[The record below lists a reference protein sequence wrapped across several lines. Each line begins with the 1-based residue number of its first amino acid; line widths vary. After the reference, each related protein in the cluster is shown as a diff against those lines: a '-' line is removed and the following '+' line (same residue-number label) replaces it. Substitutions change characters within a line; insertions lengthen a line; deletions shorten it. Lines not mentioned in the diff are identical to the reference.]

1 MEKQNMPYQNQIKKT
16 IAIVSPEDEN
26 GNLIG
31 QPVEIYKDASIVLV
45 EPRGEAV
52 TKDKRRIQVYKLKVC
67 TETECIEIPG
77 VYGGP
82 EFNSEDTIS
91 IIPGKGVV
99 KIGYGAFG
107 EPIISPAPTV
117 LSADM
122 ITDDG
127 KRYPLTSTRIIPGEE
142 LKIQIYGT
150 YREADKLPDGTPIV
164 TEDVRLRIKAKELEE
179 QLYAGADFK
188 KHYKE

>member
-1 MEKQNMPYQNQIKKT
+1 MEKQNMPYQNQTKKS

-26 GNLIG
+26 GNPIG
-31 QPVEIYKDASIVLV
+31 RPVEVYSDASIVLGELV
-45 EPRGEAV
+45 GEAA
-52 TKDKRRIQVYKLKVC
+52 TRDGRRIQEYKLEIC
-67 TETECIEIPG
+67 TESGCREIRG
-77 VYGGP
+77 VYGSQ
-82 EFNSEDTIS
+82 EFNREDTIS
-91 IIPGKGVV
+91 ILPRENGV

-107 EPIISPAPTV
+107 KPIISSPTV

-150 YREADKLPDGTPIV
+150 YREADRLPDGTPIV

-188 KHYKE
+188 KHYEK